1 MSLYTPSF
9 SEVFSGVIWKI
20 IADSVHGMV
29 YVETRDGEKRK
40 VSFHGIDLP
49 AKKIRWTDLSVLD
62 PWWSSLKAAEKGNVL
77 IVGFNEPD
85 MPEQRGFAVVDGKSG
100 KLKWG
105 KPDAQVMHT
114 EPDFIIISKDQD
126 ENNYLKVDWNNGVVL
141 KEVSLKELFTN
152 FNKKKTTEEAVVLYP
167 FHFDEENS
175 FFIKIQQYI
184 EILTHHKAIRMIE
197 YLEKGDKV
205 LISYYIYEGEK
216 LTNFILVADENGTVL
231 VHDKL
236 KEGLSGIGMDTFFVM
251 NNELVVVKNN
261 NELCAYVIK

>member
-9 SEVFSGVIWKI
+9 SQVFSGVILKI
-20 IADSVHGMV
+20 IADGEHGML

-40 VSFHGIDLP
+40 VHFHGINLSS
-49 AKKIRWTDLSVLD
+49 KKIHWTDLSVLD
-62 PWWSSLKAAEKGNVL
+62 PWWCSLKAVGKGNLLFVA
-77 IVGFNEPD
+77 FNEPD

-126 ENNYLKVDWNNGVVL
+126 ENNYLKVDWNTGAVS

-152 FNKKKTTEEAVVLYP
+152 FNRKKSAEEATVLYP

-175 FFIKIQQYI
+175 FFNKIQQYI
-184 EILTHHKAIRMIE
+184 EILTQHKAIRMIE